1 LPQLLLQP
9 LKQMQFTFWVP
20 DKEDD
25 EMSNIF
31 NTNGELNASNVKD
44 ALSQIVKYASIVE
57 ELQSSSDR
65 ASAAPSL
72 SDTQRDDMIKQAL
85 MTQEGKIALGQAM
98 ANPIRRNLDYQGV
111 GRKALVV
118 DPLPQGALPV
128 YDRDID
134 VAAVVVSSNGSAPE
148 SRVFGDRVTIPEFE
162 IVSNPTVR
170 IAEVKR
176 RRFNVIDRAQQKAR
190 QEIQAQEDANVFA
203 ALAFAGDS
211 TAGGE
216 NQPVSLDIGTLGG
229 THATGASLAANN
241 TTQLSKAGML
251 ELKRS
256 VDRWDLVT
264 SKYFMNINEFTDML
278 NWESAGSTGGSQVDP
293 VTQREILQTGLY
305 GHIFGA
311 DIVVSKVVP
320 ATRVFACADPEF
332 VGVMPIRQDIEVLP
346 ADEPKQLK
354 LGWVVSEIVGIG
366 IVNPRGVSTGVVAA

>member
-1 LPQLLLQP
+1 
-9 LKQMQFTFWVP
+9 
-20 DKEDD
+20 
-25 EMSNIF
+25 MSNLF
-31 NTNGELNASNVKD
+31 NTHGELNASNVKE
-44 ALSQIVKYASIVE
+44 ALSQIVKYASIIE
-57 ELQSSSDR
+57 DLRSSNDA
-65 ASAAPSL
+65 ASTSPSL
-72 SDTQRDDMIKQAL
+72 NDEQRDEMIKQAL

-148 SRVFGDRVTIPEFE
+148 SRVFGDRVTVPEFE
-162 IVSNPTVR
+162 VVSNPTVR

-203 ALAFAGDS
+203 ALQFAGD
-211 TAGGE
+211 ANLGGE
-216 NQPVSLDIGTLGG
+216 NTAQALDEAGAGG
-229 THATGASLAANN
+229 PGAT
-241 TTQLSKAGML
+241 TDQLSKQGL
-251 ELKRS
+251 LSLKRQ

-278 NWESAGSTGGSQVDP
+278 NWESAGGAGHSSVDP

-320 ATRVFACADPEF
+320 ARRVFACADPEF
-332 VGVMPIRQDIEVLP
+332 VGVMPVRQDIEVLP

-366 IVNPRGVSTGVVAA
+366 IVNPRGVATGQVTG

>member
-1 LPQLLLQP
+1 
-9 LKQMQFTFWVP
+9 
-20 DKEDD
+20 
-25 EMSNIF
+25 MSNVF
-31 NTNGELNASNVKD
+31 NAHGEINAANVKD
-44 ALSQIVKYASIVE
+44 ALSQIVKYASIIE
-57 ELQSSSDR
+57 DLNPNS
-65 ASAAPSL
+65 ASQATATTL
-72 SDTQRDDMIKQAL
+72 NDGQRDEMIKQAL
-85 MTQEGKIALGQAM
+85 MTQEGKVALGQAM
-98 ANPIRRNLDYQGV
+98 ATPIRRNLDYQGV
-111 GRKALVV
+111 ARKALVV

-190 QEIQAQEDANVFA
+190 QEIQAQEDANVFG
-203 ALAFAGDS
+203 ALQFAGD
-211 TAGGE
+211 
-216 NQPVSLDIGTLGG
+216 GTLGG
-229 THATGASLAANN
+229 ENTAQTLAGGLL
-241 TTQLSKAGML
+241 TKTLML
-251 ELKRS
+251 DLKRQ

-264 SKYFMNINEFTDML
+264 AKYFMNINEFTDIL
-278 NWESAGSTGGSQVDP
+278 GWESAGAVGASQVDP
-293 VTQREILQTGLY
+293 VTQRELLQTGLY

-320 ATRVFACADPEF
+320 AGRAFACADPEF
-332 VGVMPIRQDIEVLP
+332 VGVMPVRQDIEVLP

-366 IVNPRGVSTGVVAA
+366 IVNPRGVATATITA

>member
-1 LPQLLLQP
+1 
-9 LKQMQFTFWVP
+9 
-20 DKEDD
+20 
-25 EMSNIF
+25 MSNLF
-31 NTNGELNASNVKD
+31 NTHGELNASNVQE
-44 ALSQIVKYASIVE
+44 ALSNIVKYASIIE
-57 ELQSSSDR
+57 DLQSSSSVQ
-65 ASAAPSL
+65 ATAPSL
-72 SDTQRDDMIKQAL
+72 NDSQRDEMIKQAL

-111 GRKALVV
+111 ARKALVV

-148 SRVFGDRVTIPEFE
+148 SRVFGDRVTVPEFE

-211 TAGGE
+211 TLGGE
-216 NQPVSLDIGTLGG
+216 NAAVDLSP
-229 THATGASLAANN
+229 TGATLQKDGLLN
-241 TTQLSKAGML
+241 
-251 ELKRS
+251 LKRAI
-256 VDRWDLVT
+256 DRWDLVT
-264 SKYFMNINEFTDML
+264 AKYFLNINEFTDIL
-278 NWESAGSTGGSQVDP
+278 AWESAGGSNSQVDP
-293 VTQREILQTGLY
+293 VTQRELLQTGLY

-311 DIVVSKVVP
+311 DIIVSKVVP
-320 ATRVFACADPEF
+320 SGRGFATADPEF
-332 VGVMPIRQDIEVLP
+332 VGVMPVRQDIEVLP

-354 LGWVVSEIVGIG
+354 LGWVVNEIIGIG
-366 IVNPRGVSTGVVAA
+366 IVNPRGVATGTV

>member
-1 LPQLLLQP
+1 
-9 LKQMQFTFWVP
+9 
-20 DKEDD
+20 
-25 EMSNIF
+25 MSNVF
-31 NTNGELNASNVKD
+31 NAHGELNAANVKD
-44 ALSQIVKYASIVE
+44 ALSQIVKYASIIE
-57 ELQSSSDR
+57 DLNPNS
-65 ASAAPSL
+65 ASQATATTL
-72 SDTQRDDMIKQAL
+72 NDGQRDEMIKQAL
-85 MTQEGKIALGQAM
+85 MTQEGKVALGQAM
-98 ANPIRRNLDYQGV
+98 ATPIRRNLDYQGV
-111 GRKALVV
+111 ARKALVV

-190 QEIQAQEDANVFA
+190 QEIQAQEDANVFS
-203 ALAFAGDS
+203 ALEFAGDQQL
-211 TAGGE
+211 GGE
-216 NQPVSLDIGTLGG
+216 NVSQQLEGTGAGATLG
-229 THATGASLAANN
+229 S
-241 TTQLSKAGML
+241 LSKAGML
-251 ELKRS
+251 DLKRQ

-264 SKYFMNINEFTDML
+264 AKYFMNINEFTDIL
-278 NWESAGSTGGSQVDP
+278 GWESAGAQGASQVDP
-293 VTQREILQTGLY
+293 VTQRELLQTGLY

-320 ATRVFACADPEF
+320 SGRAFACADPEF
-332 VGVMPIRQDIEVLP
+332 VGVMPVRQDIEVLP

-366 IVNPRGVSTGVVAA
+366 IVNPRGVATGTLT

>member
-1 LPQLLLQP
+1 
-9 LKQMQFTFWVP
+9 
-20 DKEDD
+20 
-25 EMSNIF
+25 MSNLF
-31 NTNGELNASNVKD
+31 NTNGEINASGVQE
-44 ALSQIVKYASIVE
+44 ALSEIVKYASIIE
-57 ELQSSSDR
+57 DLQPSSSAHATA
-65 ASAAPSL
+65 ASL
-72 SDTQRDDMIKQAL
+72 NDGQKDEMIKQAL

-111 GRKALVV
+111 SRKALVV

-190 QEIQAQEDANVFA
+190 QEIQAQEDANVFS
-203 ALAFAGDS
+203 ALEFAGDS
-211 TAGGE
+211 NLGGE
-216 NQPVSLDIGTLGG
+216 NASQTLDNGT
-229 THATGASLAANN
+229 
-241 TTQLSKAGML
+241 TTDELSKQGML
-251 ELKRS
+251 NLKRQI
-256 VDRWDLVT
+256 DRWDLVT

-278 NWESAGSTGGSQVDP
+278 NWESAGGAGASQVDP
-293 VTQREILQTGLY
+293 VTQRELLQTGLY

-320 ATRVFACADPEF
+320 AGRAFACADPEF
-332 VGVMPIRQDIEVLP
+332 VGVMPVRQDIEVLP

-354 LGWVVSEIVGIG
+354 LGWVISEIVGCG
-366 IVNPRGVSTGVVAA
+366 IVNPRGVATGLVSA